1 MSSTSSRR
9 KANRVRSAGTPIGA
23 IIAGACLVGLAKGLS
38 AIAKA
43 AFDQTIQLE
52 PITNNPQLKSVA
64 QIRAETR
71 LKNQRTPVTG
81 DLETIKGQVLAD
93 IASQPL
99 WLANGAVLDAK
110 VAALSQSS
118 TLAGIE
124 VAKNDLMKTLEVGQ
138 QKIFTTTLLN
148 ACHNAAL
155 EIGFKKIEA
164 RPSPLPSVFRL
175 SAEDSIGRGFVIE
188 VTAPLDRD
196 VRIETE
202 VVGVNDGSCNSIL
215 DAFDKALEDQGV
227 RSQPP
232 KRKYTGGVCET
243 AAVRDFLA
251 DKAVREAKGPVQ
263 DEKFALNP
271 GIRRAQRL
279 NQKRPVVRNK

>member
-1 MSSTSSRR
+1 MSSASSRR
-9 KANRVRSAGTPIGA
+9 KANKVRSAGTPMGA

-38 AIAKA
+38 AIARA
-43 AFDQTIQLE
+43 AFDQTIQLD
-52 PITNNPQLKSVA
+52 PIANNPELKSVS

-71 LKNQRTPVTG
+71 LKTNRTAETD
-81 DLETIKGQVLAD
+81 DLETIKGYVLAD

-99 WLANGAVLDAK
+99 WIPNAEILAAK
-110 VAALSQSS
+110 VSAISEAS
-118 TLAGIE
+118 TRMGIE
-124 VAKNDLMKTLEVGQ
+124 VAKNELISTLEVGQ

-148 ACHNAAL
+148 ACRSAAL

-164 RPSPLPSVFRL
+164 RPSPLASVFRL

-215 DAFDKALEDQGV
+215 DAFDKALENQGV

-251 DKAVREAKGPVQ
+251 DQAVRQANNPVL
-263 DEKFALNP
+263 DESSTPNP
-271 GIRRAQRL
+271 RIKRCQRL
-279 NQKRPVVRNK
+279 NQTRCVVRNK